1 MRISDWSSDVCSSDL
16 MVYQCHVTS
25 QGALNMAI
33 FQRSADAFLGL
44 PWNQIGGSVLLLMLA
59 EQAGLKPGELVWM
72 GGDVHIYT
80 NHFDQ
85 VQEQIKSE
93 PPYFPTI
100 RLNSKPSSIDGY
112 RIEAVEV
119 SGYDPHP
126 AIQGDVAVY

>member
-1 MRISDWSSDVCSSDL
+1 MRISDWSSDVC
-16 MVYQCHVTS
+16 S

-85 VQEQIKSE
+85 VQEQIKRE
-93 PPYFPTI
+93 PRNFPTI
-100 RLNSKPSSIDGY
+100 CLTRDRKSTRLNS
-112 RIEAVEV
+112 R
-119 SGYDPHP
+119 H
-126 AIQGDVAVY
+126 

>member
-1 MRISDWSSDVCSSDL
+1 MLFHAWNVGDL
-16 MVYQCHVTS
+16 DQMALPPCHMVYQCHVTS

-80 NHFDQ
+80 RSEEHTSELQSLMRISYAVFCLKKK
-85 VQEQIKSE
+85 IK
-93 PPYFPTI
+93 YKH
-100 RLNSKPSSIDGY
+100 L
-112 RIEAVEV
+112 
-119 SGYDPHP
+119 
-126 AIQGDVAVY
+126 

>member
-16 MVYQCHVTS
+16 
-25 QGALNMAI
+25 LNMAI

-85 VQEQIKSE
+85 VQEQIKRE
-93 PPYFPTI
+93 PRNFPTI
-100 RLNSKPSSIDGY
+100 RLTRKPSSIDGY
-112 RIEAVEV
+112 RSEEHTSELQSLMLISYA
-119 SGYDPHP
+119 DFCL
-126 AIQGDVAVY
+126 QK

>member
-1 MRISDWSSDVCSSDL
+1 MALPPCH

-80 NHFDQ
+80 HHFDQ
-85 VQEQIKSE
+85 VQAQIKRE
-93 PPYFPTI
+93 PRNFPTI
-100 RLNSKPSSIDGY
+100 RLTRKPSSIDGY
-112 RIEAVEV
+112 SIEDFEV
-119 SGYDPHP
+119 RSEERRVGKEWVRTSISRWTPS
-126 AIQGDVAVY
+126 

>member
-16 MVYQCHVTS
+16 TS

-85 VQEQIKSE
+85 VQEQIKRE
-93 PPYFPTI
+93 PRNFPTI
-100 RLNSKPSSIDGY
+100 RLTRKPSSIDGY
-112 RIEAVEV
+112 RIEDFEV
-119 SGYDPHP
+119 SGRSEEHTSELQSLMSTSY
-126 AIQGDVAVY
+126 A